1 MTNVYKKTRATV
13 AKASAGTQTG
23 TTGGKATTLAE
34 DNTAQTLYDKGTRE
48 NNKELADLAS
58 ENAQLKQN
66 VENNKAIT
74 NKDDD
79 LGSIYEAT
87 NTESRQKG
95 IDSFKKAGENY
106 QIDDSIVK
114 EARNKQKQAEG
125 TYKANIDAISQQ
137 FDAMNTETAAA
148 NASDLSNEIAT
159 HDITTPE
166 GKKAI
171 SQYMDA
177 YEEMLGEK
185 YENYSNSYNRALM
198 FNAVQNGL
206 ASAFGVPAI
215 DFTQHPDVQQAKAQ
229 LDDMKQFLQNEKKTA
244 GDYGKQKLDEGINAR
259 NKNTEQQQKLALEK
273 LAIDKSNIDSARD
286 IANGVE
292 LSTDMLNTNM
302 KKKSK
307 DDIYGIESTKGRMEE
322 AKVQGRG
329 AKAMEHGAMTW
340 GESFMDKVPK
350 VLDKASD
357 KIFPKLF

>member
-1 MTNVYKKTRATV
+1 MTNVYEKTRATV
-13 AKASAGTQTG
+13 AKASANTQPNTIG
-23 TTGGKATTLAE
+23 DKATTLAE

-48 NNKELADLAS
+48 NNKELTDLAS
-58 ENAQLKQN
+58 ENAQLKQK
-66 VENNKAIT
+66 VENNKVIT

-87 NTESRQKG
+87 NAESRQKG

-114 EARNKQKQAEG
+114 EARNKQKQTEG

-259 NKNTEQQQKLALEK
+259 NKNTEQKQKLALEK

-307 DDIYGIESTKGRMEE
+307 DDIYGIESAKGRMEE
-322 AKVQGRG
+322 AKLEGRG
-329 AKAMEHGAMTW
+329 IKTKEHGAMTW
-340 GESFMDKVPK
+340 LESTVDKIPK
-350 VLDKASD
+350 ALDKASD
-357 KIFPKLF
+357 KIFQKLF